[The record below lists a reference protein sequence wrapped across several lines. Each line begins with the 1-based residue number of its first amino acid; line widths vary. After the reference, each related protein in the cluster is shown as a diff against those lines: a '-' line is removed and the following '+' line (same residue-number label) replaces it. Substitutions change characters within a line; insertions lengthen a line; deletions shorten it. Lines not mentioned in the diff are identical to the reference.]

1 MQGALCLNE
10 KCCKIAKK
18 SNKKRLTQKVVW
30 HIIIKCG
37 GLKMFY
43 LPRKSILSKRR
54 IYIVFNGYI
63 GNTGLYLY
71 NPFGKCDEN
80 AAFKVLLS

>member
-30 HIIIKCG
+30 HIIIKYG

-43 LPRKSILSKRR
+43 LPRKSILSKTDL
-54 IYIVFNGYI
+54 YSFNSRFGYAQRM
-63 GNTGLYLY
+63 TCRLYGGTL
-71 NPFGKCDEN
+71 
-80 AAFKVLLS
+80 